1 MAKWWLVAR
10 HEYLKI
16 TRKRSF
22 VISTL
27 AIPASIVIMLALVIG
42 VIVLSMDR
50 KPIGYVDRA
59 GVLPARPTVSKDSI
73 EFLAF
78 ADEPSARAALE
89 QGQLQAYYVLA
100 PDYLTSRAVQ
110 LVYWD
115 KTPGMAQSDFDDFI
129 RQNLGT
135 TLPAAAAQRL
145 RDGFELT
152 ARSGDGRQ
160 EISGDSFLSLMV
172 PFFVGMFFTIVV
184 LSSGTDLLS
193 TVTDEKENRTI
204 EVMVTSIAPGQL
216 IVGKSLGLLAV
227 ALTQIAIL
235 FLTIVVSLLVG
246 AQFIPLLQT
255 LRVPWS
261 MFLTL
266 AIFFL
271 PTFALIAGMMIAVGS
286 VVTETRQGQQI
297 AGAFSMLF
305 TLPFFF
311 MIVFFTAPNS
321 PLAIMLTIFPTTSFL
336 TIALR
341 WSMTTIPLW
350 QMALGWLL
358 VTGSAVAMIW
368 VAARVFRLGM
378 LNYGQ
383 RLTTRSVLRALRGKA
398 AI

>member
-27 AIPASIVIMLALVIG
+27 AIPGAIVIIMALVIG
-42 VIVLSMDR
+42 VMLISMDGR
-50 KPIGYVDRA
+50 PIGYVDQA
-59 GVLPARPTVSKDSI
+59 GVLSTRPAPSENSI
-73 EFLAF
+73 ELLAF
-78 ADEPSARAALE
+78 ADEAAARAALQ

-100 PDYLTSRAVQ
+100 PDYPVSRAVQ
-110 LVYWD
+110 LFYWD
-115 KTPGMAQSDFDDFI
+115 EMPAGLAQREFDDFV
-129 RQNLGT
+129 RQNLGAA
-135 TLPAAAAQRL
+135 LPPAVTERL

-160 EISGDSFLSLMV
+160 ELSGDGFLSLLL
-172 PFFVGMFFTIVV
+172 PFFVGLFFTIVV

-193 TVTDEKENRTI
+193 AVTDEKENRTI
-204 EVMVTSIAPGQL
+204 EVMVTSVAPGQL

-235 FLTIVVSLLVG
+235 FLTIVLVMVVG
-246 AQFIPLLQT
+246 AQFFEALSA
-255 LRVPWS
+255 LRVPWP

-286 VVTETRQGQQI
+286 VVSETRQGQQI

-321 PLAIMLTIFPTTSFL
+321 TIATILTLFPTTSFL

-350 QMALGWLL
+350 QMVVGWVLVTLSALGMVWL
-358 VTGSAVAMIW
+358 
-368 VAARVFRLGM
+368 AARLFHLGM

-383 RLTTRSVLRALRGKA
+383 RLEVRNVLRALRG
-398 AI
+398 